1 MILAALHTL
10 YNSWWILPIL
20 GVSVI
25 VAYIFYRSQV
35 FDKKQYKFILIA
47 LRSLG
52 LFALLA
58 LLLQPILRFTQTK
71 EDKPII
77 LVFVDKSQ
85 SINKNEISIQAWQ
98 TLMEKELTDYD
109 IQWQGFAG
117 DVFPIT
123 DSVDGSGTNLYNV
136 NKYISTLQRDN
147 NLAAALV
154 ISDGI
159 ATEGGSPIYPNHK
172 LPVFTM
178 GLGNPAVIP
187 DIRVLNVVV
196 NKTIYKGNETQL
208 ETNIQA
214 IQCQGSS
221 VNISLYDGD
230 VKVAEKLLAIGDNT
244 FSSRLEFTIKPQ
256 GIGKHIYTVKAST
269 VKGETNT
276 NNNAKTAL
284 LQVEDNQK
292 TINLTSHGPHPD
304 IGAIRSGLQAHKT
317 YIVKTGD
324 PSLSIN
330 PAEIYVV
337 HGYPQTPQ
345 EATFIQKLY
354 ASKAPFW
361 LIASSSTYLNQWNG
375 FTPQLSFVSRGA
387 ASNLAAAVPNTAFT
401 EIFIEPS
408 ITAAAA
414 KFPPLKAPYASIIGG
429 AGLKTLFTQKIGSVS
444 TTAPLWAFAQREEQR
459 GAFLMGE
466 GLWRWRLA
474 EYKNTKDWKATDE
487 LILKTIQYLATATI
501 KNGFQT
507 YPSSTTCDQGQ
518 NIVLH
523 AEYIDESGQKVNEF
537 PVEGTITSPN
547 GKKISIEFAPYQDIY
562 RANIGSLPPGKYAY
576 TAKLGGGK
584 QASDNSFFVVLSS
597 HPELDILQANHD
609 LLKQWATNS
618 QGQFANTMP
627 LIVQAMSQNL
637 KPQIRLQ
644 EINKTKSIFEFWPYF
659 AFIIIC
665 FASEWFLRK
674 YLGKY

>member
-1 MILAALHTL
+1 
-10 YNSWWILPIL
+10 
-20 GVSVI
+20 VSVV
-25 VAYIFYRSQV
+25 VAYVFYRSQV
-35 FDKKQYKFILIA
+35 FDKKQHKFILIA
-47 LRSLG
+47 FRSLG

-85 SINKNEISIQAWQ
+85 SINKDEIPMQAWQ
-98 TLMEKELTDYD
+98 TMMQRELTQYD

-117 DVFPIT
+117 DVFPIK
-123 DSVDGSGTNLYNV
+123 DSIDGSGTNLYNL
-136 NKYISTLQRDN
+136 NKYISTLERDN
-147 NLAAALV
+147 NLAAAIV

-159 ATEGGSPIYPNHK
+159 ATQGGNPIYPNHK

-178 GLGNPAVIP
+178 GLGNPAIIP

-196 NKTIYKGNETQL
+196 NKSIYKGNETTL

-230 VKVAEKLLAIGDNT
+230 VKVAEKLLSITDNT

-256 GIGKHIYTVKAST
+256 GMGKHIYTVRAT
-269 VKGETNT
+269 AVKGETNT

-292 TINLTSHGPHPD
+292 IINLIFHGPHPD
-304 IGAIRSGLQAHKT
+304 LGALKMSLQTHKT
-317 YIVKTGD
+317 YVTKTGNPD
-324 PSLSIN
+324 LNIN
-330 PAEIYVV
+330 PAEIYIL
-337 HGYPQTPQ
+337 HGYPQTAQ

-361 LIASSSTYLNQWNG
+361 LIASSTTYLNQWNG
-375 FTPQLSFVSRGA
+375 FTPQLTFASRGA
-387 ASNLAAAVPNTAFT
+387 ASNLAAAAPNDAFT

-408 ITAAAA
+408 IISAAA
-414 KFPPLKAPYASIIGG
+414 KFPPLKTPYASITAG
-429 AGLKTLFTQKIGSVS
+429 AGLKTLFTQKIGSVN
-444 TTAPLWAFAQREEQR
+444 TNTPLWAFAQRDEQR
-459 GAFLMGE
+459 SVFLMGE

-507 YPSSTTCDQGQ
+507 YPSSTTWDQGQ
-518 NIVLH
+518 NVVLH
-523 AEYIDESGQKVNEF
+523 AEFTDESGEKVNEY
-537 PVEGTITSPN
+537 PAEGNITSPD
-547 GKKISIEFAPYQDIY
+547 GKKLSVEFAPYQDIY

-576 TAKLGGGK
+576 SANLGGGK
-584 QASDNSFFVVLSS
+584 QASDNSFFVVLGTN
-597 HPELDILQANHD
+597 PELDILQANHD
-609 LLKQWATNS
+609 ILKQWATNS
-618 QGQFANTMP
+618 KGQFATTMP
-627 LIVQAMSQNL
+627 TIIQAIKQNL
-637 KPQIRLQ
+637 MPQIRLR
-644 EINKTKSIFEFWPYF
+644 EINKTKSILEFWPYF
-659 AFIIIC
+659 AIIIVC
-665 FASEWFLRK
+665 FSVEWFLRK